1 LFKKYILDEKEL
13 KKSYEN
19 WFKIAKEIKKFK
31 GKINKKFSKNELRN
45 LFKNWNKIY
54 LDFWLTGFLPEIS
67 NWGGERLLKNKI
79 IKSNKA
85 NFIEIF
91 EGLSAP
97 DNLSFFQKEE
107 LEFMQIKLI
116 KNRAKQSNA
125 LKKHQKEYYW
135 LRNSYGFTKVL
146 DIDYFRK
153 ELNKISIKK
162 AKEKIKE
169 IKDYSKKARERKK
182 ELIKKYKINKE
193 IVNIAEKLSYCI
205 WWQDYRKTF
214 IFIANHINSEFIKQV
229 SRVKNISFKELCY
242 YTSSEII
249 DLLQNN
255 WKINAKKRFEG
266 FIMYYHEEKDLTYKV
281 GKQANDFVKPY
292 LEVKID
298 KDLEEFR
305 GLVVSKGKIVRGK
318 VKILLTPRNLDK
330 MNKGDI
336 LVAPMTSPDF
346 IVAMRKASAIITDE
360 GGMTCHAAIVSRE
373 LGIPCIVGVR
383 IASKI
388 LKDGDVV
395 EIDTN
400 HGKIRIL
407 G

>member
-1 LFKKYILDEKEL
+1 MFKKYILDEKEL

-214 IFIANHINSEFIKQV
+214 IFIANHINSEFIK
-229 SRVKNISFKELCY
+229 
-242 YTSSEII
+242 
-249 DLLQNN
+249 
-255 WKINAKKRFEG
+255 
-266 FIMYYHEEKDLTYKV
+266 
-281 GKQANDFVKPY
+281 
-292 LEVKID
+292 
-298 KDLEEFR
+298 
-305 GLVVSKGKIVRGK
+305 
-318 VKILLTPRNLDK
+318 
-330 MNKGDI
+330 
-336 LVAPMTSPDF
+336 
-346 IVAMRKASAIITDE
+346 
-360 GGMTCHAAIVSRE
+360 
-373 LGIPCIVGVR
+373 
-383 IASKI
+383 
-388 LKDGDVV
+388 
-395 EIDTN
+395 
-400 HGKIRIL
+400 
-407 G
+407 